1 MPQISYFLGVIIRMF
16 YRDHNP
22 PHFHA
27 VYGEHEA
34 IIDIEKN
41 EIIYGHLPPRVL
53 GLVTEWTA
61 LHQEELMDNWDRA
74 RRQEPLVEIAL
85 LVEFISG
92 QKKYCSAWANGT
104 NYQLLTTNYW
114 VALAQS
120 FCYTSLRKGAVN
132 SIICR

>member
-27 VYGEHEA
+27 IYGNFEA

-41 EIIYGHLPPRVL
+41 ELISGYLPPRVL

-61 LHQEELMDNWDRA
+61 LNQKGLMENWERA
-74 RRQEPLVEIAL
+74 RRQEHLESITPLV
-85 LVEFISG
+85 
-92 QKKYCSAWANGT
+92 
-104 NYQLLTTNYW
+104 
-114 VALAQS
+114 
-120 FCYTSLRKGAVN
+120 
-132 SIICR
+132 

>member
-27 VYGEHEA
+27 VYADFED

-41 EIIYGHLPPRVL
+41 EIIDGYLPPRVL

-61 LHQEELMDNWDRA
+61 LHQIELMDNWERA
-74 RRQEPLVEIAL
+74 RQQESLKDIAPLV
-85 LVEFISG
+85 
-92 QKKYCSAWANGT
+92 
-104 NYQLLTTNYW
+104 
-114 VALAQS
+114 
-120 FCYTSLRKGAVN
+120 
-132 SIICR
+132 